1 MKRSI
6 VDTSDEN
13 QEMGS
18 SYVFGTLIWAT
29 QGFLDQC
36 LPESRC
42 GVSCVHLAPCTRF
55 VSTELSMMS
64 LFSWLRPPPPVNPP
78 GISISS
84 RRKSG
89 LEAVT
94 LPAQSQTPRCALTQ
108 ARLCLHYQ
116 SQLSS
121 GSSLPHGPTAT
132 DPGSHTCILRSS
144 YRIHR
149 LLVTYRTTRRLPHI
163 SRVKTH
169 ALHPGKMHHGW
180 RGSSLT
186 LFSRAIVLGAYGPC
200 LC

>member
-1 MKRSI
+1 
-6 VDTSDEN
+6 
-13 QEMGS
+13 
-18 SYVFGTLIWAT
+18 
-29 QGFLDQC
+29 
-36 LPESRC
+36 
-42 GVSCVHLAPCTRF
+42 
-55 VSTELSMMS
+55 MMS

-149 LLVTYRTTRRLPHI
+149 LLVTYRTTRRPPHI
-163 SRVKTH
+163 SRVKNSCFTSREN
-169 ALHPGKMHHGW
+169 ASWLAWFFFDPLLPCDCS
-180 RGSSLT
+180 RRIRSLP
-186 LFSRAIVLGAYGPC
+186 LLIVAYWF
-200 LC
+200 LLE